1 MAVEKRHFTCVI
13 CPIGCEIDV
22 EVENGEIVSMEGN
35 KCTKSEDFVRQELV
49 EPMRTLTTTVRI
61 KGARWPM
68 LPVRTDRPIPKR
80 LFFEVMKEVAGA
92 EVRAPVKVA
101 DVVVR
106 DVAGS
111 GADIIASRNMET
123 AAAAKQPV

>member
-1 MAVEKRHFTCVI
+1 LSMAVEKRHFTCVI

-22 EVENGEIVSMEGN
+22 DVKDGEIVSMEGN

-68 LPVRTDRPIPKR
+68 LPVRTDKPIPKR
-80 LFFEVMKEVAGA
+80 LFFDVMKEVADV
-92 EVRAPVKVA
+92 EVRAPVKVS
-101 DVVVR
+101 DVVLR
-106 DVAGS
+106 DVASS
-111 GADIIASRNMET
+111 GADIIASRNMGTVDT
-123 AAAAKQPV
+123 AE

>member
-1 MAVEKRHFTCVI
+1 LSMAAEKRHFTCVI

-22 EVENGEIVSMEGN
+22 EVKDGEIVSMEGN
-35 KCTKSEDFVRQELV
+35 KCTKSEEFVRQELV

-80 LFFEVMKEVAGA
+80 LFFDVMKEVAGV
-92 EVRAPVKVA
+92 EVQAPAKVS
-101 DVVVR
+101 DVVVK

-111 GADIIASRNMET
+111 GADIVASRNME
-123 AAAAKQPV
+123 AAGSPE

>member
-1 MAVEKRHFTCVI
+1 MSMAIEKRHFTCVI

-22 EVENGEIVSMEGN
+22 EVKNGEIVSMEGN

-61 KGARWPM
+61 EGARWPM

-80 LFFEVMKEVAGA
+80 LFFDVMKEVAGV
-92 EVRAPVKVA
+92 EMRAPVKVS
-101 DVVVR
+101 DVVLK

-111 GADIIASRNMET
+111 GADIIASRNMGAVGTPE
-123 AAAAKQPV
+123 

>member
-1 MAVEKRHFTCVI
+1 MAIEKRHFTCVI

-22 EVENGEIVSMEGN
+22 EVKDGEIVSMEGN

-61 KGARWPM
+61 EGARWPM

-80 LFFEVMKEVAGA
+80 LFFDVMKEVAGV
-92 EVRAPVKVA
+92 EMRAPVKVS
-101 DVVVR
+101 DVVLK

-111 GADIIASRNMET
+111 GADIIASRNMGAVGTPE
-123 AAAAKQPV
+123 